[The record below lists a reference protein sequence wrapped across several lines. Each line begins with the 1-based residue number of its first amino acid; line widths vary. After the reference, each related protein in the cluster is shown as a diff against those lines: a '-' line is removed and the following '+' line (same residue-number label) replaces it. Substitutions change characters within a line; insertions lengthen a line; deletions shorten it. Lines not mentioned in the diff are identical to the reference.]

1 MLIALLG
8 EVAIRVLVGAP
19 IVWKYPQEH
28 YARDPEIGHRLVPNQ
43 TAYTHSELFTT
54 NSQGIRAPEIDAY
67 NRPDQRRILALGD
80 SQTAGDGLSLEATWP
95 AQLEVALN
103 DDTQG
108 GGWQV
113 LNAGISG
120 SAPWQHAIL
129 LKRLAEQYELNGVI
143 LALYVNDVTPR
154 PENIDAYYV
163 VTNTLARRLGYV
175 LKRSALFTAGW
186 SARRSLWHWF
196 QPKADS
202 DFELRILRGDPDP
215 LIERGWRDVETSLVE
230 IRDFCRERG
239 IFFELLVLPRRDQV
253 SGMVLETSYN
263 RRAVAV
269 AESLGV
275 QAIDP
280 LDGLR
285 TAYAE
290 HGRKLFITW
299 DGHNSAISNRVI
311 AAQVASALSSNGHA
325 LWDRFRPRTHDGDHS
340 VQ

>member
-1 MLIALLG
+1 MLTALLG

-19 IVWKYPQEH
+19 IIWKYPQEH
-28 YARDPEIGHRLVPNQ
+28 YAHDPEIGHRLVPNQ

-54 NSQGIRAPEIDAY
+54 NSQGIRAPEIDTQI
-67 NRPDQRRILALGD
+67 RPDHRRILALGD

-95 AQLEVALN
+95 AQVEVALN
-103 DDTQG
+103 DGTQG

-129 LKRLAEQYELNGVI
+129 LKRLAEQYELDGVI
-143 LALYVNDVTPR
+143 LALYVNDVMPR
-154 PENIDAYYV
+154 PKNIEAYV

-175 LKRSALFTAGW
+175 LKRSALFTACW
-186 SARRSLWHWF
+186 SARRSLWHWI
-196 QPKADS
+196 QPKANS

-215 LIERGWRDVETSLVE
+215 LIEHGWRDVETSLKE
-230 IRDFCRERG
+230 IRDFCHERG

-253 SGMVLETSYN
+253 SGIVLETNYN
-263 RRAVAV
+263 RRAAAV
-269 AESLGV
+269 AESLDV

-290 HGRKLFITW
+290 HGRNLFITW

-311 AAQVASALSSNGHA
+311 AARVASALSSNGHA
-325 LWDRFRPRTHDGDHS
+325 LWDRLRPQPHNDHHG